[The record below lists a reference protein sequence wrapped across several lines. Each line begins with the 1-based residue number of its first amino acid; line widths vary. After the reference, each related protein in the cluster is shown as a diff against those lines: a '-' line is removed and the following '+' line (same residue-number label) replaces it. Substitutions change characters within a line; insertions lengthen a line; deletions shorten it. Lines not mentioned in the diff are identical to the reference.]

1 MSLVNAAFGI
11 LPDWHPTGQIRPTA
25 YVSYGAN
32 DLLIPSGTNVN
43 FYKGMPV
50 KLSIGSGGAINGVT
64 VATGAMVLAPLTGT
78 SDTPLGVFAGIEYV
92 DSTGKPWVQ
101 NYWPAS
107 TTLLAGARQVVYVW
121 DDPEIIYRAQL
132 DGAPSVGAGYALTG
146 KQLNVSNFNTGNTLT
161 GLSTTTLSATVV
173 ATASQGQFRIIKLF
187 NDIGNLASDPFP
199 VYEVKLQLS
208 PFVAA
213 KTSL

>member
-32 DLLIPSGTNVN
+32 DLLLPSGTNVN

-50 KLSIGSGGAINGVT
+50 KLSIGSGGAINGAT
-64 VATGAMVLAPLTGT
+64 VATGAMVIAPLTAT
-78 SDTPLGVFAGIEYV
+78 TDTLLGVFAGVEYV

-101 NYWPAS
+101 NFWPAS
-107 TTLLAGARQVVYVW
+107 TVLQAGGRQTVYIW

-132 DGAPSVGAGYALTG
+132 DGAPSVGAGFALTG
-146 KQLNVSNFNTGNTLT
+146 KQFNVSNFNTGNTLT
-161 GLSTTTLSATVV
+161 GLSTTTLSATTV
-173 ATASQGQFRIIKLF
+173 ATAAQGQFRVIKLF
-187 NDIGNLASDPFP
+187 NDISNLASDPFP

-208 PFVAA
+208 AFVAP